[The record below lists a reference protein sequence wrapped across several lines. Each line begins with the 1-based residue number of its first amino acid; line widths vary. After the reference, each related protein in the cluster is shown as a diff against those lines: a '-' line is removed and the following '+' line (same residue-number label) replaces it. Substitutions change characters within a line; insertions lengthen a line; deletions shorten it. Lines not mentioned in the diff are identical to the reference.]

1 MGKDKET
8 EVVADVQSDTNNL
21 EIIEKNLM
29 QKISEGFETL
39 ITKVSSTV
47 KPVETKVE
55 KPTETKPDVKVENPL
70 LDGKGDKDD
79 YAKMYARVL
88 DLEKE
93 KEKLEKEKLERQA
106 LEERAAELKKVET
119 INKDI
124 ATLIKSR
131 AIASSDT
138 ATVEKWKKLL
148 NADYDTTK
156 ALLDI
161 EVEKA
166 KSANKEDVGSDKP
179 KLTKDEKEK
188 RLENRAK
195 TILNKIGI

>member
-70 LDGKGDKDD
+70 LDGNGDTDD

-88 DLEKE
+88 E
-93 KEKLEKEKLERQA
+93 LEKEKLERQA
-106 LEERAAELKKVET
+106 LDERTAELKKVET

-166 KSANKEDVGSDKP
+166 KSANKEDEASDKP

-195 TILNKIGI
+195 TILNKIGV